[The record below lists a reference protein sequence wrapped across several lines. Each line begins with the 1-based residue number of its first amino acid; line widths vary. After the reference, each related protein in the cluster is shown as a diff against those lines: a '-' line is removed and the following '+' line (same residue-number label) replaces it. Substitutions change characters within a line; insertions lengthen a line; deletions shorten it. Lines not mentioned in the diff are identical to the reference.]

1 MNDNVKFIH
10 KINARIRN
18 IKIMIAE
25 LTGEM
30 DYLNS
35 LINDIGELNGI
46 AITKSGYLS
55 TKSLIG
61 EKVQAAIE
69 AKIPVP
75 KTFVETAKQY
85 VLDAYSDE
93 ENAPDVSK
101 MSAGQILNAAG
112 KIALLYST
120 YADALKDFYM
130 YDKDVENALT
140 QMDGELKE
148 ELEKL
153 LHDIDMSI
161 HHPGVW
167 SLPVETVE
175 ENKKMIGE
183 FVAKAKA
190 LKEGSIS

>member
-1 MNDNVKFIH
+1 MEDNIKFIN

-18 IKIMIAE
+18 IKIQIAE

-30 DYLNS
+30 DYLKS
-35 LINDIGELNGI
+35 IIEDIGEIDGI

-61 EKVQAAIE
+61 EKVMAAIDV
-69 AKIPVP
+69 KLPVP
-75 KTFVETAKQY
+75 SKFVETAKQF
-85 VLDAYSDE
+85 VLDAYSDS
-93 ENAPDVSK
+93 ENAPDVNS
-101 MSAGQILNAAG
+101 MNASQILNAAG
-112 KIALLYST
+112 KIAMIYST
-120 YADALKDFYM
+120 YNEALKDFYM

-167 SLPVETVE
+167 ALPVETVE

>member
-1 MNDNVKFIH
+1 MNDNVKFIN

-18 IKIMIAE
+18 IKIQIAE

-35 LINDIGELNGI
+35 IIADIGEIDGV

-61 EKVQAAIE
+61 EKVMSAID
-69 AKIPVP
+69 AKLPIPT
-75 KTFVETAKQY
+75 KFVEAAKQF
-85 VLDAYSDE
+85 VLDAYSE
-93 ENAPDVSK
+93 SENTPDVNN
-101 MSAGQILNAAG
+101 MSASQILNAAG
-112 KIALLYST
+112 KIAMIYST
-120 YADALKDFYM
+120 YNEALKDFYM

-175 ENKKMIGE
+175 ENKRMIGE

>member
-1 MNDNVKFIH
+1 MNDTIKFIN

-18 IKIMIAE
+18 IKIKIAE

-30 DYLNS
+30 NYLNS
-35 LINDIGELNGI
+35 IIADIGEIDGI
-46 AITKSGYLS
+46 ALTKSNYLS
-55 TKSLIG
+55 TKSIIG
-61 EKVQAAIE
+61 EKVMAAIE
-69 AKIPVP
+69 KKLPTP
-75 KTFVETAKQY
+75 NKFVETAKQF
-85 VLDAYSDE
+85 VLDAYSDS
-93 ENAPDVSK
+93 ENTPDVNN
-101 MSAGQILNAAG
+101 MSAKQILNAAG
-112 KIALLYST
+112 KIAMIYST
-120 YADALKDFYM
+120 YNDALKDFYM

-140 QMDGELKE
+140 QMDGDLKE

-167 SLPVETVE
+167 ALPVETVE

>member
-1 MNDNVKFIH
+1 MNDNIKFIN

-18 IKIMIAE
+18 IKIKIAE

-30 DYLNS
+30 DYLKS
-35 LINDIGELNGI
+35 IIDDIGEIDGI
-46 AITKSGYLS
+46 VITKSGYLS

-61 EKVQAAIE
+61 EKVMAAIE
-69 AKIPVP
+69 EKLPVP
-75 KTFVETAKQY
+75 NKFVETAKQF
-85 VLDAYSDE
+85 VLDAYSDS
-93 ENAPDVSK
+93 ENAPDVES
-101 MSAGQILNAAG
+101 MSASQILNAAG
-112 KIALLYST
+112 KIAMIYST
-120 YADALKDFYM
+120 YNEALKDFYM

-140 QMDGELKE
+140 QMDGDLKE

-161 HHPGVW
+161 HHPGAW
-167 SLPVETVE
+167 ALPVDTVE
-175 ENKKMIGE
+175 ENKKLIGE